1 VVVTLVLLNIVISFV
16 LEIYT
21 TVGEDIAKAHVKLE
35 YAKELMDMFET
46 DDQFI
51 EYLQNV
57 MQIGFMGNGNSVV
70 QPSKKDMHSLLNSR
84 ASGASPTMS
93 KMNRLS
99 TTAKAVNMTTA
110 GS

>member
-57 MQIGFMGNGNSVV
+57 MQIGFMGNSVG
-70 QPSKKDMHSLLNSR
+70 QPSKKDMKQSLLNSR